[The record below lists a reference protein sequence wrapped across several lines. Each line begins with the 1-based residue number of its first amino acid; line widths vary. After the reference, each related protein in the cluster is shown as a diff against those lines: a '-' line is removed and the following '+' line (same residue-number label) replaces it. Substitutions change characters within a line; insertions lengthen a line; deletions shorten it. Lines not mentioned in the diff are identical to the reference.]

1 MKKYGSYKDSGIEW
15 IGEIPSE
22 WDFLK
27 VRHTFFLKGRIGWQG
42 LKADEFID
50 KGPYLVT
57 GTDFQNGQVN
67 WDTCYHI
74 SEERYNEAPEIHV
87 KNGDVLITKD
97 GTVGKMAFIENKPEK
112 VSLNSHLLIVRPLLN
127 SINNKYVYWAFQT
140 SSFDYYKG
148 LSQTGSIMESLSQE
162 KIASFIM
169 PYPSLQEQTA
179 IANYL
184 DDKCSKIDNVIAT
197 QEKRVEL
204 LRELKQ
210 SIITR
215 AVTRGINPDAKM
227 KDSGVEWIGEIP
239 EHWEIKKIK
248 YLKSSE
254 PNAFVDGPFGSN
266 LKSQHFVQN
275 GDVYVIESG
284 MITTGKFIFKNFKTI
299 TKEHFATIQRSECKA
314 HDIIIAKIG
323 MNYGMAGELPKL
335 DKPSVVSGN
344 SLKITLDNNKV
355 LNPVFVYLMEVV
367 KKNGGYIGLVQETAQ
382 PALSLSGLNNFG
394 LPIAPIEEQ
403 EQIIAFIESKT
414 NKIEASIT
422 KALRQIELLKEYKQ
436 SLITEV
442 VTGKRK
448 VC

>member
-1 MKKYGSYKDSGIEW
+1 MKKYSSYKDSGIEW

-87 KNGDVLITKD
+87 QNGDVLITKD

-112 VSLNSHLLIVRPLLN
+112 VSLNSHLLIVRPLLS

-184 DDKCSKIDNVIAT
+184 DSKCSKIDNVIAT

-215 AVTRGINPDAKM
+215 AVTRGINPDVKM
-227 KDSGVEWIGEIP
+227 KDSGVEWIGEVP
-239 EHWEIKKIK
+239 EHWEVMKLNNVCHTITDFVASGSFADLRNNVQ
-248 YLKSSE
+248 YLDE
-254 PNAFVDGPFGSN
+254 PDYAMLVRTADLSQKNRDVAKVYVSKDSYDFLRNSN
-266 LKSQHFVQN
+266 LYGGEIVLPNIGASIGDAYVVPEDMYEKMTLGPNSILLRTNYNDMFFYYYFCSKS
-275 GDVYVIESG
+275 GRESLILMG
-284 MITTGKFIFKNFKTI
+284 QAAAQSKFNKT
-299 TKEHFATIQRSECKA
+299 
-314 HDIIIAKIG
+314 
-323 MNYGMAGELPKL
+323 ELRQMK
-335 DKPSVVSGN
+335 VV
-344 SLKITLDNNKV
+344 V
-355 LNPVFVYLMEVV
+355 P
-367 KKNGGYIGLVQETAQ
+367 
-382 PALSLSGLNNFG
+382 
-394 LPIAPIEEQ
+394 PIEEQ
-403 EQIIAFIESKT
+403 EGIVKFIERRTSRLDK
-414 NKIEASIT
+414 SID

-448 VC
+448 VI